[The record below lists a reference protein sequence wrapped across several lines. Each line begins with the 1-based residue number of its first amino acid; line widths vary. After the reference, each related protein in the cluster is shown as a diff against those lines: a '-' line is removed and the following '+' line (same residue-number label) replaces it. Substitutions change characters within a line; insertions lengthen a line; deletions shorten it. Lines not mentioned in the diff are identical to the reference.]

1 MESWLSLPACG
12 SRFSNRAGSGGEKNG
27 ELLMETVN
35 ELPDSISS
43 RPPLRVR
50 GKVFFV
56 IDISTGK
63 RKVLAGEHPLSAFLG
78 VFFVGGNS

>member
-12 SRFSNRAGSGGEKNG
+12 SRFSNLVGSGGEKNG

-50 GKVFFV
+50 GKSIFV
-56 IDISTGK
+56 IDIFP
-63 RKVLAGEHPLSAFLG
+63 RKKKSF
-78 VFFVGGNS
+78 GG

>member
-56 IDISTGK
+56 IDISSGK
-63 RKVLAGEHPLSAFLG
+63 RKVLADEHPLSPFLG